1 MDNLSLRL
9 DLLHIR
15 NSLVFEILE
24 SLVEILGISNLKD
37 LLKHVGPFVVLLIH
51 EVEDVRAV
59 GVDWQLD
66 VATLFD
72 IFLRGF
78 LKQQRIF
85 PLFRLIRLV
94 ESL

>member
-24 SLVEILGISNLKD
+24 SSNLKD